1 MEKKTAAKLD
11 ETKAAVKTAGVKAA
25 AKADEAKEA
34 VKTAVAEKKEAG
46 TAALKSAVK
55 DVADEA
61 KKAVDETKAAGEKAK
76 EAVKETVKEKAP
88 VKAVRKTVKKEKAPV
103 KTDLKPEIFIQ
114 FDGKEAVLE
123 EAVEKAKSQFVA
135 EGHRVSSIKSLQV
148 YLKPEEHA
156 AYYVINQK
164 FAGRVDLF

>member
-34 VKTAVAEKKEAG
+34 VKTAAAEKKEAG

-76 EAVKETVKEKAP
+76 EAVKEKAP